1 MPKLSATTHAK
12 AKHPTTILQF
22 GEGNF
27 LRAFADQMIDSA
39 NKAGVMDD
47 GIAVV
52 TPIPGKSVVGD
63 ILDNQDGLYHVVLEG
78 VRNGEPIRKI
88 ELVESING
96 VTSAHD
102 QFNEYRDLYLNPD
115 LKAVISNTTEAGITF
130 VADDDITANPPA
142 SFPAKVTALLFD
154 RWQHF
159 DGAVDKGLVFAPV
172 ELIENNGSTLR
183 EYVIR
188 HAENNNLPQEFIHW
202 VKGSNSFHNTL
213 VDRIVPGFPRDEI
226 GKITEEIGFNDDAV
240 VKGEYFGSWAIDGG
254 VDDNDGMVS
263 ARPNIRE
270 ILPLDEAGQPV
281 EFMADIR
288 PYRAKKVRI
297 LNGLHTAMAA
307 IGLLSGA
314 ETVGEAVAKPEIQ
327 KYLTVLLTE
336 EILPS
341 IENNSALMGDDTP
354 ESLEAFAAKIVERF
368 GNPYLRHNL
377 GDIALNSISKWQTRN
392 LPVVLDLWAN
402 GQPADA
408 EILAFAAL
416 CVLYAG
422 GGVGADAVPAGF
434 EVRDDADLVA
444 NMRAA
449 FPDGNAGSTVAN
461 IGALTDWFGCIIK
474 HAGFFAEDQQGDADG
489 LAHEAA
495 GYANTILTEGID
507 AALAEITD

>member
-1 MPKLSATTHAK
+1 MQELSAATHTKSAY
-12 AKHPTTILQF
+12 PTTILQF

-27 LRAFADQMIDSA
+27 LRAFSDQMIDAA
-39 NKAGVMDD
+39 NKAGVMND

-52 TPIPGKSVVGD
+52 TPIPGQSFVGD

-102 QFNEYRDLYLNPD
+102 QFDDYRKLYLNPD

-130 VADDDITANPPA
+130 VDGDDLTAQPPA

-154 RWQHF
+154 RWKHF

-183 EYVIR
+183 EYVIK
-188 HAENNNLPQEFIHW
+188 HAENNELPKEFIDW

-226 GKITEEIGFNDDAV
+226 GQITEEIGFKDDAV
-240 VKGEYFGSWAIDGG
+240 VKGEYFGSWAIDAGD
-254 VDDNDGMVS
+254 DDNNGMVTS
-263 ARPNIRE
+263 RPDIRE
-270 ILPLDEAGQPV
+270 VLPLDQAGQPV

-307 IGLLSGA
+307 VGLLSGA

-327 KYLTVLLTE
+327 TYLTMLLTE

-341 IENNSALMGDDTP
+341 IEQNAQLMGDDTP
-354 ESLEAFAAKIVERF
+354 ETLEAFAAKIVERF

-422 GGVGADAVPAGF
+422 GGVGAGAIPSNF
-434 EVRDDADLVA
+434 EVRDDAELVA

-461 IGALTDWFGCIIK
+461 IGALTNWFGCIIK
-474 HAGFFAEDQQGDADG
+474 HAGFFTDDQQDIADG

-495 GYANTILTEGID
+495 GYANIILTEGID
-507 AALAEITD
+507 AAIASLE